1 MDFSEIC
8 TDVLVKNVVF
18 LYDPIL
24 REVILLV
31 S

>member
-8 TDVLVKNVVF
+8 TDVLVKNVFF